1 MSLLAVEDLS
11 ISLPIGGRMV
21 PIVEG
26 IDLSLE
32 RGEVLGIAGESG
44 SGKTLSA
51 MAVMGLLPKEAEVAG
66 SIRFEGR
73 ELTTLGEREFGRI
86 RGNDIAMVF
95 QDPLS
100 SLHPMLTVEGQ
111 LTDHLRKHRGLNR
124 RAARA
129 RATELLELVR
139 LPNPA
144 KTLRAYPHQLS
155 GGMRQRVAIA
165 TALAC
170 EPSLL
175 IADEPT
181 TALDVTVQAGI
192 IELLL
197 RLTGEMDIGVMI
209 VTHDLGVLSSI
220 ADRLAVFYAG
230 QIVETAAAS
239 TVFREPTHPY
249 TEALLAAVPH
259 RDDDGDVVLQPMR
272 GAPPGAGEW
281 AEGCR
286 FNPRCG
292 YVEPVCRVRA
302 PQLLEFVPGHSAACH
317 VKGIAS

>member
-26 IDLSLE
+26 IDLSLD

-51 MAVMGLLPKEAEVAG
+51 MAVMGLLPKEAEVGG

-73 ELTTLGEREFGRI
+73 ELTALGEREFGRI
-86 RGNDIAMVF
+86 RGNEIAMVF

-111 LTDHLRKHRGLNR
+111 LTDHLRKHRRLSR

-144 KTLRAYPHQLS
+144 RTLRAYPHQLS

-197 RLTGEMDIGVMI
+197 HLTGEMDIGVMI

-230 QIVETAAAS
+230 RIVETAAAS
-239 TVFREPTHPY
+239 TVFRHPAHPY

-259 RDDDGDVVLQPMR
+259 GDAAGDVVLQPMR

-286 FNPRCG
+286 FNPRCALT
-292 YVEPVCRVRA
+292 ESRCRVRV
-302 PQLLEFVPGHSAACH
+302 PQLLDISPGHSVACH
-317 VKGIAS
+317 VKGIES